1 MRKFA
6 LAALSAA
13 TVVALPAAGLAS
25 AQATDNQELN
35 FTVTA
40 ATDGGL
46 SVNTGGPVSTLG
58 LAAEGGQASGAL
70 TVFSITDTRGTT
82 TGWTASLSLTDFV
95 NASAPGADIPAT
107 KATYHPPASANGLV
121 GGGSA
126 NRLAADIPLKNTD
139 TSFMTRSVRNYG
151 LPLEVATVPNTL
163 GAMTVDLSDGAAIG
177 QYVATL
183 TLSAV

>member
-25 AQATDNQELN
+25 AQVTDDQELN

-40 ATDGGL
+40 ANDGGL

-58 LAAEGGQASGAL
+58 LAADGGQASGAL
-70 TVFSITDTRGTT
+70 TLFSITDTRGGKL
-82 TGWTASLSLTDFV
+82 GWTASLSLSDFV

-107 KATYHPPASANGLV
+107 KATYHPPASAAGLV

-126 NRLAADIPLKNTD
+126 NRLAADIPLKNAD
-139 TSFMTRSVRNYG
+139 TAFMTRTARTTAY
-151 LPLEVATVPNTL
+151 PLEVATVPNA
-163 GAMTVDLSDGAAIG
+163 GAAMTVDLSDGAAIG

-183 TLSAV
+183 TLSAI